1 VLLLIVILSA
11 LLAFLS
17 ARLFS
22 RKVSPVYAILAAAGG
37 LRLAQGEPVLALWG
51 YPFSWFVAPILAAGL
66 AALLTFLTE
75 QILRKSGA
83 HLFHRMRVMGN
94 LIKYSKYLLI
104 ACAALN
110 FRPLLI
116 RGTGFVF
123 EWLIPVAVYLAA
135 LAVVCVL
142 FKSEYKAVMSSD
154 YDLSLPEKF
163 ASLLAV
169 SAVLLLFS
177 IGPAAGLVR
186 LPAGIGTETM
196 LRLPAGPHSA
206 LLLLMAAVV
215 GCRLADGWKLRD
227 CTDPSA
233 ATSTLVVA
241 PALAFFLSFV
251 LTSIHL
257 PGEHEPRVG
266 TWVLILGLL
275 VLLLTVLLVI
285 IFYRTAAERRRA
297 ALRLSDRDE
306 EIHYERSKVNELQVK
321 LMQAENEHAQAMMSM
336 RKDNIKGM
344 AELVRKSGGTGRD
357 DLYSRMEEIDEDFPA
372 RLAFRY
378 PQLTENER
386 KLASFLRLDFS
397 SREIAV
403 IMGIEPKSV
412 EIERHRMRRK
422 MGLTRNQSLTAV
434 IKSI

>member
-1 VLLLIVILSA
+1 MLLLIVILSA

-75 QILRKSGA
+75 LILRKSGA

-215 GCRLADGWKLRD
+215 LVYVAKQDLFVNAV
-227 CTDPSA
+227 PS
-233 ATSTLVVA
+233 
-241 PALAFFLSFV
+241 
-251 LTSIHL
+251 
-257 PGEHEPRVG
+257 
-266 TWVLILGLL
+266 ILG
-275 VLLLTVLLVI
+275 
-285 IFYRTAAERRRA
+285 AA
-297 ALRLSDRDE
+297 ALFDRLS
-306 EIHYERSKVNELQVK
+306 
-321 LMQAENEHAQAMMSM
+321 
-336 RKDNIKGM
+336 
-344 AELVRKSGGTGRD
+344 
-357 DLYSRMEEIDEDFPA
+357 P
-372 RLAFRY
+372 
-378 PQLTENER
+378 
-386 KLASFLRLDFS
+386 FS
-397 SREIAV
+397 S
-403 IMGIEPKSV
+403 
-412 EIERHRMRRK
+412 
-422 MGLTRNQSLTAV
+422 GLFDLTAV
-434 IKSI
+434 VFYVTCAVLFVWLTVQSMEKKRWM